1 MGPQSKTTSA
11 PSMNLKTRL
20 EELER
25 ELVREALERTAG
37 NQSRAAQLLGVS
49 RYGLQKMIKRLD
61 VIHKR

>member
-1 MGPQSKTTSA
+1 
-11 PSMNLKTRL
+11 
-20 EELER
+20 LER